1 VGCLAEKEP
10 TVPHVVTRPGLVAG
24 ARIAALLAVVHAA
37 NDVLMAFVGV
47 LLPSIRS
54 TFDASPTALAVLVAV
69 FTVSASATQPIIGTV
84 AERLGLRRVLAVGV
98 ALGAVAM
105 SLLGVAPRLG
115 VLVLLL
121 AVGGLGSAALHPAA
135 MSVVGSPAA
144 VNPGLAVGL
153 FTAGGMVGF
162 ALGPALLLWF
172 VRGYGLEQSYWLM
185 LPGLVAAALLWWGLP
200 DWEPHTPNPRSGWQA
215 LMNAAPRLRWPLV
228 VSVLV
233 NLAFVT
239 VTSTV
244 PLWLVDSHGV
254 ATEGALL
261 GWVLGAFSVA
271 AGAGAVLG
279 GALGGR
285 LGYRTTGVVSLLLA
299 APVLVVLV
307 VVPVGAWTLAAA
319 ALLGGLS
326 YVSQPLL
333 VVRAQQLVPAAPV
346 AATGVVVGLGTGI
359 AGGLYVAVGAVQE
372 LIGLRNSLLLT
383 SLLLAAAAA
392 AAYRALPGKGAAP
405 APEAS

>member
-1 VGCLAEKEP
+1 MI
-10 TVPHVVTRPGLVAG
+10 G
-24 ARIAALLAVVHAA
+24 A
-37 NDVLMAFVGV
+37 
-47 LLPSIRS
+47 
-54 TFDASPTALAVLVAV
+54 
-69 FTVSASATQPIIGTV
+69 V
-84 AERLGLRRVLAVGV
+84 AERLGLRRVLAIGV

-105 SLLGVAPRLG
+105 SLLGVAPGLG
-115 VLVLLL
+115 VLALLL

-144 VNPGLAVGL
+144 ANPGLAVGL

-172 VRGYGLEQSYWLM
+172 VRGYGLEHSSWLM
-185 LPGLVAAALLWWGLP
+185 MPGLLAAALLWWGLP
-200 DWEPHTPNPRSGWQA
+200 DWEPHTAHPRGGWQA
-215 LMNAAPRLRWPLV
+215 LLDAAPRLRWLLT

-244 PLWLVDSHGV
+244 PLWLVDSHDID
-254 ATEGALL
+254 TEGALL

-279 GALGGR
+279 GGFGGR
-285 LGYRTTGVVSLLLA
+285 LGYRATAVVSLLLA
-299 APVLVVLV
+299 TPAMALLV
-307 VVPVGAWTLAAA
+307 VVPVGASTVVAAA
-319 ALLGGLS
+319 VLGGLS

-333 VVRAQQLVPAAPV
+333 VVRAQELVPAAPV

-359 AGGLYVAVGAVQE
+359 AGGLYVAVGALQE
-372 LIGLRNSLLLT
+372 VLGLRDSLLLT
-383 SLLLAAAAA
+383 SLLLAAAAG
-392 AAYRALPGKGAAP
+392 AAYRALPGRAVVP
-405 APEAS
+405 APEDSHRTARGQ

>member
-1 VGCLAEKEP
+1 M
-10 TVPHVVTRPGLVAG
+10 PHVVTRPGLVAG
-24 ARIAALLAVVHAA
+24 AHIAALLAVVHAA

-47 LLPSIRS
+47 LLPSIQS
-54 TFDASPTALAVLVAV
+54 TFDASRTDLAVLVAV
-69 FTVSASATQPIIGTV
+69 FTVSSSATQPMIGAV

-105 SLLGVAPRLG
+105 SLVGVAPGLG
-115 VLVLLL
+115 VLALLL
-121 AVGGLGSAALHPAA
+121 ALAGLGSAALHPAA

-144 VNPGLAVGL
+144 TNPGLAVGL

-185 LPGLVAAALLWWGLP
+185 VPGLLAAALLWWGLP
-200 DWEPHTPNPRSGWQA
+200 DWEPHSPHPRSGWQA
-215 LMNAAPRLRWPLV
+215 LLDAAPRLRWLLV

-244 PLWLVDSHGV
+244 PLWLVESHGV

-279 GALGGR
+279 GGLGGR
-285 LGYRTTGVVSLLLA
+285 LGYRVTAVVSLLLA
-299 APVLVVLV
+299 APVLAILV
-307 VVPVGAWTLAAA
+307 VVPVGVSTVAIG
-319 ALLGGLS
+319 ALLGGLF

-359 AGGLYVAVGAVQE
+359 AGGLYVAVGALQE
-372 LIGLRNSLLLT
+372 AIGLRDSLLLS

-392 AAYRALPGKGAAP
+392 AAYRALPGRAVRPGHEDSKQTDRGQ
-405 APEAS
+405 